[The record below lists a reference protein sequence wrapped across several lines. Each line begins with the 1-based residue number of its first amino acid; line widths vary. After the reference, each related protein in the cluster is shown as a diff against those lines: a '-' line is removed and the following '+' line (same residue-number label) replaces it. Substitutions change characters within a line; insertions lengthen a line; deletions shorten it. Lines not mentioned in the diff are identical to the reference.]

1 MHEQEKASLA
11 QVEATGS
18 ARSPYAVEMRE
29 ICKAWPGVVAN
40 DHVNL
45 RVRRGEIHALVGENG
60 AGKTTLMNI
69 LYGLVRPDSGEIYV
83 NGERVHIS
91 GPRDA
96 IRLHIGMV
104 HQHFMLIPPLTVAE
118 NIVLGQEPGGPLAIY
133 DRRQARELV
142 LQLSARYGLPIDPDA
157 RIEKLSVGL
166 QQRVEILKALY
177 RAADILILDEPTG
190 VLTPQETYEL
200 FDVLRAL
207 SRQGKTI
214 IFITHKLREVLELT
228 DRVTVLRRGRNV
240 GELVTRET
248 NQAEIAR
255 LMVGREVLLRVE
267 KRPARPG
274 PVVLRVENLHAR
286 SDRGLE
292 ALQGVSFEVRAG
304 EILGIAGVE
313 GNGQSELVEVLS
325 GMRRATAGRITI
337 THVSGEQRG
346 KTYDITHMNAREER
360 LVGVAHIPEDRRGS
374 GLVLSDTI
382 ENNTILGRERWPRFA
397 RGRFILRLR
406 EIAQWARRLVREFD
420 VRTPSTRLPVRALS
434 GGNQQKVIVAREFAS
449 DPQLLIAAQ
458 PTRGVD
464 IGAIEFIHRRL
475 IEQRDAGKAVLLVS
489 AELDEIRSLSD
500 RIAVMYEGRIVDI
513 VTPDASEEELGLLMT
528 GGRPASP
535 GASRAERASAPGE
548 SAS

>member
-1 MHEQEKASLA
+1 
-11 QVEATGS
+11 
-18 ARSPYAVEMRE
+18 MRE

-118 NIVLGQEPGGPLAIY
+118 NIVLGQEPGGSLAIY

-200 FDVLRAL
+200 FDVLRTLA
-207 SRQGKTI
+207 RQGKTI

-267 KRPARPG
+267 KGPARPG

-346 KTYDITHMNAREER
+346 KTYDITQMNAREER

-397 RGRFILRLR
+397 RARFILRLR

-434 GGNQQKVIVAREFAS
+434 GGNQQKVIIAREFAS

-513 VTPDASEEELGLLMT
+513 VTPEASEEELGLLMT
-528 GGRPASP
+528 GGRPAPSGP
-535 GASRAERASAPGE
+535 PRAEQAPAPDE
-548 SAS
+548 SMS